1 MRNPLARRLRVP
13 VPLTPSEYRA
23 LERYAA
29 RGGRAMSR
37 VLLAVTA
44 AAITAIERGEDPLGL
59 CSERGSDQ
67 AVGGI
72 DGDPTD
78 RSDSAV

>member
-59 CSERGSDQ
+59 CSKRDQ
-67 AVGGI
+67 AAGGI